1 MEEVYLITYKET
13 NTIEG
18 FILNKFDFKKWLLR
32 HNKERAEESEI
43 IENENEFEIKL
54 IQKLI

>member
-1 MEEVYLITYKET
+1 MEEVYLITYKDQ

-18 FILNKFDFKKWLLR
+18 FILNKFDFKKWLSR
-32 HNKERAEESEI
+32 HNEQRKKEGSILEHK
-43 IENENEFEIKL
+43 NEFKIKK